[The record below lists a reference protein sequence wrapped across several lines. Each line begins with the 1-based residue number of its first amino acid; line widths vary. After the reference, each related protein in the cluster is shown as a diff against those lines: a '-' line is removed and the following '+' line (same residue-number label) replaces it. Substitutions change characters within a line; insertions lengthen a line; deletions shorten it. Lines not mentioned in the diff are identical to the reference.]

1 MLCLGPPSAPGG
13 LEALRLREKTIG
25 WYSKAANPAP
35 PQVSCGSSKQ
45 KVNFPGL
52 IPDPLRGKLLLLSL
66 VLRALRKRKVTG
78 PQAQGQ
84 VEM

>member
-13 LEALRLREKTIG
+13 LQALRLREKTIG
-25 WYSKAANPAP
+25 WNSKAVNPAP
-35 PQVSCGSSKQ
+35 PQVSCGSSKE

-52 IPDPLRGKLLLLSL
+52 IADPFRGKQFLLSL
-66 VLRALRKRKVTG
+66 MLRALRKRKVTG
-78 PQAQGQ
+78 LQAQGQ